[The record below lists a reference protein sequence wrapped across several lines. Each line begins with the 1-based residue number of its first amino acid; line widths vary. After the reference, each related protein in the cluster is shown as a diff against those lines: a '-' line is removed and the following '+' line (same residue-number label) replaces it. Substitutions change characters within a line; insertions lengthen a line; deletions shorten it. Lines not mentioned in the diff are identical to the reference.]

1 MTTSADQLLDRLMRV
16 LNYDQLTERQ
26 LKLKFFEA
34 NLRVKTLK
42 EELEEAK
49 SAKETSDRGN
59 DLLTVELTAIKR
71 ELQDA
76 RDRVDMLED
85 VVDKKQLLIENHG
98 YTPSLLVRKY
108 NSATLIEGSGPYCG
122 GTAYVE
128 SDILSLE
135 SKLERARRDFEELDI
150 ENIKLKETIHTL
162 ESEIEISTILP
173 DVYPTEYQ
181 VQQDLKIKELVSS
194 NDDLKKDYDYLTGQS
209 TKQET
214 FIEKQQIILS
224 ELNREVDIFRDIVA
238 KKEKIISQQK
248 EIIFQKDGIIEDI
261 GVSIVGKDIEI
272 GKLNKMIADKE
283 DLLAKKEDIIIKKDD
298 IIEEKESTLS
308 LQDTIID
315 YYSSFV

>member
-162 ESEIEISTILP
+162 ESEIEISTILS

-194 NDDLKKDYDYLTGQS
+194 NDDLKKDFDYLTGQS